1 MRHPASRSICVH
13 PGRTRTEKTKDIV
26 DRQAIAHGV
35 TPGEIERHMAGAN
48 LARRVIT
55 AEEIAYLVVFL
66 ASPKS
71 IAVNG
76 DSIAAGGGTP
86 GTIHY

>member
-1 MRHPASRSICVH
+1 
-13 PGRTRTEKTKDIV
+13 
-26 DRQAIAHGV
+26 
-35 TPGEIERHMAGAN
+35 MAGAN

-86 GTIHY
+86 GAIHY